1 MSINNENGN
10 APTWSAFKVCWQHK
24 RLYIVV
30 CIVCILLAIAV
41 FISIPNK
48 YASIVKVADEPSE
61 IDFLVGLDA
70 YDAWIKQG
78 LEDVNGKEGLLSIDI
93 YSKFVKSKSFL
104 EDLTTIYIPK
114 YKMNYYDYLS
124 KYHKRAWWNSVIN
137 RISLAIGA
145 SNKKE
150 QVLDI
155 LKSNIS
161 SNISEKYS
169 TITIRVD
176 DNDAEVAALL
186 ADSIKVRLQEEIA
199 EARHGVYKA
208 DFQNAKNE
216 KDRLASLYHKAQE
229 EYSDY
234 LDSHFDSYDSQ
245 QEVKSTLESLQRERD
260 AALNDYS
267 EAYEQYVRTMI
278 LVNRDIN
285 SFSVLTNSTIA
296 LKPDSPILILYI
308 FLFIFLGMVFTTWWV
323 LLKRLLVESQIWK

>member
-30 CIVCILLAIAV
+30 CIACILLAIAV
-41 FISIPNK
+41 FISIPK
-48 YASIVKVADEPSE
+48 VYAATIKVADEPQE
-61 IDFLVGLDA
+61 IDILVGLDT
-70 YDAWIKQG
+70 YSAWIKQG
-78 LEDVNGKEGLLSIDI
+78 MADVNGKEGLLSLEI

-104 EDLTTIYIPK
+104 ENLSTIYIPK

-124 KYHKRAWWNSVIN
+124 LYHKSAWWNTLIN
-137 RISLAIGA
+137 RISIAFGA

-155 LKSNIS
+155 LKSNVS

-199 EARHGVYKA
+199 EARHEVYKA

-216 KDRLASLYHKAQE
+216 KNRLASRYHKAQE

-245 QEVKSTLESLQRERD
+245 QEVKSTLESLQKERD
-260 AALNDYS
+260 AALDDYS
-267 EAYEQYVRTMI
+267 EAYEQYMRAQI
-278 LVNRDIN
+278 LVNRDIS
-285 SFSVLTNSTIA
+285 SFSVLKNPTIA
-296 LKPDSPILILYI
+296 LKPVSPIFALYI
-308 FLFIFLGMVFTTWWV
+308 FLFLFLGIVFTTWWV
-323 LLKRLLVESQIWK
+323 LLKRFITESQIWR

>member
-30 CIVCILLAIAV
+30 CIVCILLAIAI
-41 FISIPNK
+41 FISVPK
-48 YASIVKVADEPSE
+48 VYAATVKVADEPKE
-61 IDFLVGLDA
+61 IDFLVGLDN
-70 YDAWIKQG
+70 YEAWIKQSTDEY
-78 LEDVNGKEGLLSIDI
+78 LGKQGLLSIEI
-93 YSKFVKSKSFL
+93 YSKFIKSNSFFEGL
-104 EDLTTIYIPK
+104 STIYIPK

-124 KYHKRAWWNSVIN
+124 KYHKRAWWNSIIN
-137 RISLAIGA
+137 RLSLAIGA

-150 QVLDI
+150 QIIDI
-155 LKSNIS
+155 IKNNVK
-161 SNISEKYS
+161 SNISEKYL

-186 ADSIKVRLQEEIA
+186 ADSVKVRLQEKIA

-260 AALNDYS
+260 AALDDYS
-267 EAYEQYVRTMI
+267 EAYEQYIRAMI
-278 LVNRDIN
+278 LVNRDIT
-285 SFSVLTNSTIA
+285 SFSVIANSNIP
-296 LKPDSPILILYI
+296 LNPISPILALYI
-308 FLFIFLGMVFTTWWV
+308 SLFLFFGIVFTTWWV
-323 LLKRLLVESQIWK
+323 LLRRLLTESQK